1 MQHSI
6 RFALPALCLC
16 AASIAPIAAQSPN
29 PVPVQQPPA
38 VCPGKPFLGVVT
50 ERASDELRH
59 QLPALQSGSGL
70 IVRDV
75 MPGSPAA
82 TANIQQLDILHRWN
96 DQLLVHPEQLRILV
110 ESSKPG
116 DQVAL
121 GFMQQGQ
128 LVEARIRLESRPAPQ
143 PRAAHG
149 PAMPPISGLPQ
160 LSPEMLG
167 QAARLLGDSGID
179 PKAIGEAVKGLN
191 LENIDPDALN
201 QALKGIDFEAI
212 GRALGEL
219 GPVAP
224 PAAQPKPAVPAKVII
239 VAPDGSRTEIPL
251 ADALKPG
258 ASPAEVLSKIDLSKL
273 DPAAILTGK
282 VLLIQPDGTEQVLNP
297 ADLLK
302 NGEAINRLLEGLA
315 HPR

>member
-1 MQHSI
+1 MHHSI

-16 AASIAPIAAQSPN
+16 AVSIIPAAAQNPN
-29 PVPVQQPPA
+29 PVPVQQPSA
-38 VCPGKPFLGVVT
+38 VCSGKPFLGVVT
-50 ERASDELRH
+50 ERVSDELRH

-70 IVRDV
+70 IVREV
-75 MPGSPAA
+75 MAESPAG
-82 TANIQQLDILHRWN
+82 TANIQKLDILHRWN

-110 ESSKPG
+110 ESAKPG
-116 DQVAL
+116 DEVAL
-121 GFMQQGQ
+121 GFMQQGK
-128 LVEARIRLESRPAPQ
+128 LVEARIHLGSRPVPQ
-143 PRAAHG
+143 PRAAQG
-149 PAMPPISGLPQ
+149 PLMPPIKALPQ

-167 QAARLLGDSGID
+167 QAAKLLGDSGID

-191 LENIDPDALN
+191 LDQIDPEALN

-212 GRALGEL
+212 SRALGEL
-219 GPVAP
+219 GPLAPVAP
-224 PAAQPKPAVPAKVII
+224 LKPAVPAKVII
-239 VAPDGSRTEIPL
+239 VAPDGTRAEIPL

-258 ASPAEVLSKIDLSKL
+258 ASPADVLSKIDLSKL

-282 VLLIQPDGTEQVLNP
+282 VLLVQPDGTEQVLNP

-302 NGEAINRLLEGLA
+302 NGEAINRLLEGLS